1 MRPLG
6 IFRRFSDWL
15 ERRGWGP
22 RQAWFT
28 GLAGIAVG
36 FYTIDSAAQSS
47 GPDRVVAATVGVL
60 CILVGVTF
68 AAAVLI
74 QRRDRPKSSK
84 VRVSDGSFRWPLRRG
99 GDRPEGER

>member
-1 MRPLG
+1 MGRLG
-6 IFRRFSDWL
+6 LFRRFGAWL
-15 ERRGWGP
+15 ERRGWRA

-47 GPDRVVAATVGVL
+47 GADRVVAAVVGVL
-60 CILVGVTF
+60 CILVGVAF

-74 QRRDRPKSSK
+74 QRRDQPKSSR
-84 VRVSDGSFRWPLRRG
+84 VRVSDGSLRWPQRRRTSPP
-99 GDRPEGER
+99 DDH